1 MQFAQR
7 SVDRNFVLRFWGSFS
22 LSLSSSFSLYL
33 CLAFMFDLEHSTT
46 IDDELQLTAKFGPVH
61 MSVCLTL
68 FGKRSRSSLPN
79 AHTHKHTYIL
89 LELFHALTVEL
100 EWNRVPRFKSHWP
113 RNKT

>member
-1 MQFAQR
+1 MQFGAGAQR

-79 AHTHKHTYIL
+79 AHTHTHI
-89 LELFHALTVEL
+89 ARIVPCLTVEL
-100 EWNRVPRFKSHWP
+100 EWNRVPRFKSHWS
-113 RNKT
+113 RNNT